1 MEWAALK
8 EAARLRTPHSLAT
21 LLSNPQ
27 VALSL
32 CPRDNLKFWLVS
44 SAGGVTN
51 FLGSQQMLKK
61 KVPMEFYRFLL
72 LPGRETSATQLMG

>member
-51 FLGSQQMLKK
+51 FLGSQQILKK
-61 KVPMEFYRFLL
+61 KSPWSFIGFFSSQG
-72 LPGRETSATQLMG
+72 GRHQRPR